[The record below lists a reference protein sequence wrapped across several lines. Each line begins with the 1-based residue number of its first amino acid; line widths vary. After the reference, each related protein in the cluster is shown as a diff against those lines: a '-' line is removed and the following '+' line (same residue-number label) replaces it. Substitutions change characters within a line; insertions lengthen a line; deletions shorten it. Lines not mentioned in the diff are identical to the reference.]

1 MSKIA
6 VIKLKTHLKR
16 ELQVIHT
23 LELLKQIAASEFHY
37 LEKRK
42 KEASQL
48 VLLLESFFS
57 FYHSKHLTAG
67 IFSEEPSRI
76 PAMVAVTSDEGF
88 LGALNN
94 LIVEKAVG
102 FARDHPGTHLVVL
115 GRRGARKIRDFG
127 IEPVEFPGIPFPL
140 DYDAVLPLKKHLLD
154 LYTNNR
160 VGSIHMIYA
169 RCHSFTRQTLE
180 IASLLPY
187 NILGRRPPV
196 EDEEELN
203 AVLIEPDIGQII
215 RYTIALCFG
224 RQLYEIFWESKL
236 SEVAARTIEINERY
250 EQLSKSSEKIRMRY
264 FRASH
269 EVIDAGI
276 REVFSSRHFSRK
288 LRKAK
293 TTEEAGHVG

>member
-1 MSKIA
+1 MSK
-6 VIKLKTHLKR
+6 VTVLRLKSHLKR

-37 LEKRK
+37 LEKQK
-42 KEASQL
+42 KEASQF
-48 VLLLESFFS
+48 VLLLESFFN
-57 FYHSKHLTAG
+57 FYHSKHLSANF
-67 IFSEEPSRI
+67 FSEEPSRV
-76 PAMVAVTSDEGF
+76 PAMVAITSDEGF

-94 LIVEKAVG
+94 LIVEKAVE
-102 FARDHPGTHLVVL
+102 FTRENPDTHLVVL

-127 IEPVEFPGIPFPL
+127 IEPAEFPGIPFPL
-140 DYDAVLPLKKHLLD
+140 DYNAVLPLKKHLLD
-154 LYTNNR
+154 LYMNNR
-160 VGSIHMIYA
+160 IGSIHVIYA

-187 NILGRRPPV
+187 NMLGKQRP

-203 AVLIEPDIGQII
+203 TVLMEPDIGQII
-215 RYTIALCFG
+215 QYTIALCFG

-236 SEVAARTIEINERY
+236 SEVAARTIELNERY
-250 EQLSKSSEKIRMRY
+250 EQLSKSSEKVRMRY

-276 REVFSSRHFSRK
+276 REVFSSQHFSRK
-288 LRKAK
+288 LRKTA
-293 TTEEAGHVG
+293 EEAGHVG